1 VWTLALEEANGREL
15 TTALGKGAHLS
26 SESDTSDFRAGGQRV
41 AIDTLIVLGLTIG
54 LGFLHLWVAGPV
66 PSGGDGGNWL
76 ALAHDLLGREV
87 VAPGVS
93 YPPVFTSML
102 ALLLLIWDP
111 VPAVVIASII
121 ARSICLSA
129 VYMVMRGFGRTVALI
144 TATASG
150 LAAFQLESYAWGAY
164 PQILGQ
170 GLGLIATYFGV
181 RYAVRPNRRFALL
194 AVAAAAG
201 TVLTHTLVAALLVI
215 ALVVAAAHAAF
226 VSGRVRRNWL
236 RGLMPIAFM
245 VVTIGLYLAVEVLRS
260 EGSAVLN
267 PADLSIRDGLNLAMG
282 ESPIPWLV
290 VTGIGITSLLHR
302 HWLATQSIAVSVG
315 AGWFLAGAGLFL
327 ATGERRSLLAAQLG
341 VILLASAQL
350 TRWWRKSRDRGRVVV
365 GNALLVFS
373 AALVGSIAV
382 PGMSDYRESTSFY
395 RIVDTP
401 EVEALQ
407 FLEESA
413 EVGDTVLASRGRNT
427 IPIGWWVEGIAR
439 LPTISGHD
447 PRYLTFPAEIL
458 EAEEANAFFAGELEP
473 IETTNYLNQA
483 GVRFVVVD
491 KRGPDSGWLFRA
503 DRPTFPVI
511 YDSSA
516 LVILE
521 VRDQ

>member
-1 VWTLALEEANGREL
+1 
-15 TTALGKGAHLS
+15 
-26 SESDTSDFRAGGQRV
+26 
-41 AIDTLIVLGLTIG
+41 
-54 LGFLHLWVAGPV
+54 
-66 PSGGDGGNWL
+66 
-76 ALAHDLLGREV
+76 
-87 VAPGVS
+87 
-93 YPPVFTSML
+93 
-102 ALLLLIWDP
+102 
-111 VPAVVIASII
+111 
-121 ARSICLSA
+121 
-129 VYMVMRGFGRTVALI
+129 
-144 TATASG
+144 
-150 LAAFQLESYAWGAY
+150 
-164 PQILGQ
+164 
-170 GLGLIATYFGV
+170 
-181 RYAVRPNRRFALL
+181 
-194 AVAAAAG
+194 
-201 TVLTHTLVAALLVI
+201 
-215 ALVVAAAHAAF
+215 
-226 VSGRVRRNWL
+226 
-236 RGLMPIAFM
+236 MPIAFI
-245 VVTIGLYLAVEVLRS
+245 VATIGLYLAVEVLRS

-267 PADLSIRDGLNLAMG
+267 PADLSLRDGLNLAMG

-341 VILLASAQL
+341 VILLAAAQL
-350 TRWWRKSRDRGRVVV
+350 TRWWRKSRDRGRMVV

-373 AALVGSIAV
+373 AAIVGSIAV
-382 PGMSDYRESTSFY
+382 PGMSDYRESTTFY

-401 EVEALQ
+401 EVEAFQ

-447 PRYLTFPAEIL
+447 PRYLTFPAEII
-458 EAEEANAFFAGELEP
+458 EAEQANAFFAGELEQA
-473 IETTNYLNQA
+473 ETTNYLNQT

-503 DRPTFPVI
+503 DRPTFPII
-511 YDSSA
+511 YDSST